1 MGTLTTETDPVF
13 SASAAAG
20 ITSSNISTWNGK
32 QDAITFNTA
41 YNSSSNKAATMADIP
56 AAVTE
61 STVSGWGFTKNT
73 GTLTTETDPV
83 FSASAAAGITSSDIT
98 N

>member
-1 MGTLTTETDPVF
+1 LT
-13 SASAAAG
+13 
-20 ITSSNISTWNGK
+20 SNDRTKLNSIENG
-32 QDAITFNTA
+32 
-41 YNSSSNKAATMADIP
+41 ATK
-56 AAVTE
+56 VVE